1 VVLTLLVVACG
12 SGGSGSDD
20 DASDLLLRWSEVRD
34 AAGYIIH
41 WGSRSGAYLHAL
53 DVGAPERDADG
64 IVSFLLEDLD
74 GPGTI
79 YFALSAYDADGRMSS
94 LSNELSAE
102 LP

>member
-1 VVLTLLVVACG
+1 
-12 SGGSGSDD
+12 
-20 DASDLLLRWSEVRD
+20 VRG

-64 IVSFLLEDLD
+64 IASFLLEDLD